1 MFKKLFNA
9 TLALAIVAQSTLVA
23 VPSAN
28 AQTYA
33 EVQQMAYDWAVE
45 NNITAV
51 TDGLDSFKGA
61 VPFLGRQN
69 WAKYIVEFAKKYYP
83 DVTADTS
90 KVCNFSDL
98 NLALNDVIRDYIV
111 EACQMNLMNGY
122 AGTDLFGTRDL
133 MTRGQIF
140 VTIFKLMNGGTVP
153 TSNPFRA
160 SSFSALNDAGIATVD
175 NGAANI
181 AGIDAMI
188 MLMRA
193 SETEGPVDPDL
204 LLRCLLNP
212 EDPACV
218 DVTDSVNTGDVVTDP
233 VNEVKA
239 GTLAVSL
246 GAGSPANN
254 SSIPS
259 NGTAPFGKIV
269 FAAAGSD
276 INVRS
281 VMIERKG
288 LGRVQDIDRLYFE
301 KDGTRVSA
309 RASLTS
315 DGKGVINF
323 SPALVVKAGSSETLD
338 LSVSLSGDAGSEH
351 AFDIYEVQS
360 SAQTSSLNPS
370 PVTTPTLRTTTYNVG
385 SFTLESRGTALT
397 HRAGDS
403 KNLEIAQFRLS
414 NTSADNKSLKFKS
427 VMFRNQGNGDLVN
440 LTNMALYRDSTK
452 ISSNVVNVDGKEVTF
467 TVDDMLTDG
476 QSATYYVRADVVT
489 VDNTDGDT
497 YKLELRNKEDIN
509 VIENTTMFKAT
520 VASATPIGFQTYL
533 IEGADVMFAR
543 NSGTGAI
550 SLNQTTTAGSTDV
563 VLLDGMITVKKAI
576 QLEDLV
582 LA

>member
-1 MFKKLFNA
+1 MFKKLFNT
-9 TLALAIVAQSTLVA
+9 TLALAIVAQSTLIA
-23 VPSAN
+23 VPSVN
-28 AQTYA
+28 AETYA
-33 EVQQMAYDWAVE
+33 EVQQAAYDWAVE
-45 NNITAV
+45 NDITAV
-51 TDGLDSFKGA
+51 DGGLDAFKQT

-90 KVCNFSDL
+90 KACNFSDS
-98 NLALNDVIRDYIV
+98 NLALNDVIKDYIT

-122 AGTDLFGTRDL
+122 AGTDKFGTRDL

-140 VTIFKLMNGGTVP
+140 VTIAKLMNGGSVP
-153 TSNPFRA
+153 ASNPFRA
-160 SSFSALNDAGIATVD
+160 SSFEMLNDAGIATVD

-193 SETEGPVDPDL
+193 GESDGVDPDL
-204 LLRCLLNP
+204 ILKCLLNP

-218 DVTDSVNTGDVVTDP
+218 DTGTTGVVDTGV

-239 GTLAVSL
+239 GSLSISL
-246 GAGSPANN
+246 GSASPANN

-259 NGTAPFGKIV
+259 NGTAPFGEIV
-269 FAAAGSD
+269 FAASTND

-281 VMIERKG
+281 VLIERLG
-288 LGRVQDIDRLYFE
+288 LGRVQDIDRIYFE

-323 SPALVVKAGSSETLD
+323 SPALVVKAGGSEKLMLT
-338 LSVSLSGDAGSEH
+338 VSLTGAAGSEH
-351 AFDIYEVQS
+351 AFRIYEVQS
-360 SAQTSSLNPS
+360 SAQSTSLNPN
-370 PVTTPTLRTTTYNVG
+370 PVLTPTLRTTTYNVG

-427 VMFRNQGNGDLVN
+427 IMFRNQGNGDLVN

-467 TVDDMLTDG
+467 TVDDTLTDG

-509 VIENTTMFKAT
+509 VIEATTMFKAT
-520 VASATPIGFQTYL
+520 VASTTPVTFQTYL

-543 NSGTGAI
+543 NTGTGAI
-550 SLNQTTTAGSTDV
+550 SLNETVTAGATDV
-563 VLLDGMITVKKAI
+563 MLLDGTITVKKAV

-582 LA
+582 LG

>member
-9 TLALAIVAQSTLVA
+9 TLALAILAQSTLVA

-28 AQTYA
+28 AATYL
-33 EVQQMAYDWAVE
+33 ETQGMAYDWAVA

-90 KVCNFSDL
+90 KVCEFSDL
-98 NLALNDVIRDYIV
+98 NFALNDVIRDYIV

-193 SETEGPVDPDL
+193 SETEVNPLDPDL

-218 DVTDSVNTGDVVTDP
+218 DVDPVTTGTNNTGMNNTGV

-239 GTLAVSL
+239 GTLDLSIVPSTKTD
-246 GAGSPANN
+246 PV
-254 SSIPS
+254 SIPS
-259 NGTAPFGKIV
+259 NGTVNFGSIRLS
-269 FAAAGSD
+269 AAVSD
-276 INVRS
+276 VTVRS
-281 VMIERKG
+281 LTLTRRG
-288 LGRVQDIDRLYFE
+288 LGQRTDVSAVFLER
-301 KDGTRVSA
+301 DGVRVS
-309 RASLTS
+309 
-315 DGKGVINF
+315 
-323 SPALVVKAGSSETLD
+323 
-338 LSVSLSGDAGSEH
+338 
-351 AFDIYEVQS
+351 
-360 SAQTSSLNPS
+360 
-370 PVTTPTLRTTTYNVG
+370 
-385 SFTLESRGTALT
+385 SRN
-397 HRAGDS
+397 S
-403 KNLEIAQFRLS
+403 
-414 NTSADNKSLKFKS
+414 
-427 VMFRNQGNGDLVN
+427 
-440 LTNMALYRDSTK
+440 
-452 ISSNVVNVDGKEVTF
+452 
-467 TVDDMLTDG
+467 
-476 QSATYYVRADVVT
+476 VT
-489 VDNTDGDT
+489 VDGT
-497 YKLELRNKEDIN
+497 
-509 VIENTTMFKAT
+509 VILSLTTPLTIKAGGSE
-520 VASATPIGFQTYL
+520 VV
-533 IEGADVMFAR
+533 DVIVSM
-543 NSGTGAI
+543 N
-550 SLNQTTTAGSTDV
+550 
-563 VLLDGMITVKKAI
+563 
-576 QLEDLV
+576 
-582 LA
+582 